1 MKQQQ
6 VIDQIKDQAQKI
18 EKDKRELKINND
30 HKLDP
35 WKMKDLEQKL
45 IDLNKLNKKNHL
57 IYDFQDQICSKIQTT
72 GLREKTEYSEILE
85 RIVNTVLFSKEKHE
99 DHQAVT
105 LEDFKD
111 IIHEENIIYLT
122 SLAEVNLNMQDKY
135 WENLL
140 KDLDGIDYKSMN
152 CLHWILYA
160 KRDDIFSW
168 VMENFYKS
176 QVKKDPESV
185 SSRGIEAHILQNCF
199 IGQSNKFS
207 VVHSNLNG

>member
-85 RIVNTVLFSKEKHE
+85 RIVF
-99 DHQAVT
+99 
-105 LEDFKD
+105 
-111 IIHEENIIYLT
+111 
-122 SLAEVNLNMQDKY
+122 
-135 WENLL
+135 W
-140 KDLDGIDYKSMN
+140 
-152 CLHWILYA
+152 LY
-160 KRDDIFSW
+160 S
-168 VMENFYKS
+168 
-176 QVKKDPESV
+176 
-185 SSRGIEAHILQNCF
+185 
-199 IGQSNKFS
+199 
-207 VVHSNLNG
+207 